1 MKKPQ
6 GKLNRKAKE
15 NLTAYAFILPDF
27 LGLILFI
34 VIPIAFAFYISLFN
48 WNFANTKEFIGAQ
61 NYINMVLDVQW
72 WAALLKTLKL
82 TLMYVPSLF
91 TIALILAVFINQ
103 VNGKKTSGLIK
114 TSFLL
119 PYAIT
124 SVIAS
129 CLWMFIFME
138 KKGFLNIFLKSIG
151 IAGQKFLG
159 STDQAMACI
168 VIVLLWINLG
178 YNIILFLSAIKD
190 IPKDYNEAARIDG
203 ANKLQI
209 FWNIT
214 FPMIKQTS
222 VFVLIT
228 TTIASF
234 QCLDLIMVMTSG
246 GPASST
252 EVASLYIYTQSFN
265 LLKAGYGSTLSVVLL
280 LTLAVFAMIQLKFL
294 GKRD

>member
-1 MKKPQ
+1 
-6 GKLNRKAKE
+6 
-15 NLTAYAFILPDF
+15 
-27 LGLILFI
+27 
-34 VIPIAFAFYISLFN
+34 
-48 WNFANTKEFIGAQ
+48 
-61 NYINMVLDVQW
+61 MVHDAQW
-72 WAALLKTLKL
+72 WAALLRTLKL

-91 TIALILAVFINQ
+91 TIALLLAVLISHINS
-103 VNGKKTSGLIK
+103 KKKSSLIK

-138 KKGFLNIFLKSIG
+138 KRGFLNIFLKTIG
-151 IAGQKFLG
+151 FAGQKFLG

-190 IPKDYNEAARIDG
+190 IPKDYIEAAWIDG
-203 ANKLQI
+203 ASKLQI
-209 FWNIT
+209 FWKIT

-222 VFVLIT
+222 IFVLIT

-280 LTLAVFAMIQLKFL
+280 LILAAFAMLQLKFL